1 MKFKNI
7 KKLFLFF
14 VVLLGFNFVN
24 AASIAKLRLADR
36 FLVISILTEVF
47 GPSATDITK
56 EDLFNKPHVFGGAC
70 DLYEQIR
77 IEKSDVKA
85 ADPET
90 VCPNGRGSFSAKH
103 LGTANLL
110 RVAHTTRVCRKLVA
124 DKKALAFALS
134 EIYKTE
140 SVAKPDNLKIEKAFN
155 LFNPDKKA
163 SEVIFKAL
171 KSVGKSAKGDD
182 LKEWSLI
189 LYTLCIDPA
198 WQII

>member
-1 MKFKNI
+1 MGLQ
-7 KKLFLFF
+7 KLFLFF
-14 VVLLGFNFVN
+14 VILLGFNFAN
-24 AASIAKLRLADR
+24 AASNAQLRLADR

-47 GPSATDITK
+47 GPSTADITR
-56 EDLFNKPHVFGGAC
+56 EDIFNKPHVFGGAC

-77 IEKSDVKA
+77 LEKSDVKA

-90 VCPNGRGSFSAKH
+90 VCPNGRGAFSAKP

-110 RVAHTTRVCRKLVA
+110 RVAHVTRVCRKLVA
-124 DKKALAFALS
+124 DKKAMAFALA

-140 SVAKPDNLKIEKAFN
+140 SLAKPDSLKIEKAFN
-155 LFNPDKKA
+155 LFNPEKKV
-163 SEVIFKAL
+163 SEEVLKAL
-171 KSVGKSAKGDD
+171 KSVGQSAKGND